1 MEFKDLQKLI
11 QKYQNGTATPA
22 ERFIVDVWYQSLD
35 EEEAESPDAITPE
48 FVSQTEQRILA
59 QTVLAT
65 KKPIIKRLSRSWAA
79 AAALLPLLALSYYL
93 WFKPDPITTAFDK
106 VQRQIAKT
114 YQTGP
119 MEQKTILLADS
130 TIVQLNANTKL
141 QVLDGYKQEIRGVI
155 LTGEAFFDVKKDPHH
170 PFVIRGGELDV
181 RVLGTSFNV
190 QAYPGLKNTNVMVH
204 SGKVQ
209 VSSKDKMLSELS
221 PNKELRFDRNAGTY
235 RLMDNATPVSD
246 SWMSGVVILDR
257 ATFQEL
263 SQTFYNMYGRQLI
276 TKDKGLLKDRYNITF
291 RKSIQ
296 LNDMLEQ
303 ILRLTEKNYTK
314 KREDSIQIVLY

>member
-1 MEFKDLQKLI
+1 MDFTHLQKLI
-11 QKYQNGTATPA
+11 RKYQDGTATAA
-22 ERFIVDVWYQSLD
+22 ERFLVEVWYESLD
-35 EEEAESPDAITPE
+35 EEETGSPTTVEQE
-48 FVSQTEQRILA
+48 FISEVEQRILS

-65 KKPIIKRLSRSWAA
+65 KKPVIKRLSRSWAA
-79 AAALLPLLALSYYL
+79 AAALLPVLALSYYL
-93 WFKPDPITTAFDK
+93 WFKTDPITTTFNKA
-106 VQRQIAKT
+106 QAQIAKT

-141 QVLDGYKQEIRGVI
+141 QVLDGYDQQIRGVV

-170 PFVIRGGELDV
+170 PFLIRGGELDV

-190 QAYPGLKNTNVMVH
+190 QAYPGLKNTNVMVRT
-204 SGKVQ
+204 GKVQ
-209 VSSKDKMLSELS
+209 VSGKDRVLSEVT
-221 PNKELRFDRNAGTY
+221 PNKELRFDRNAGSY
-235 RLMDNATPVSD
+235 RLMDSTTPIRD

-276 TKDKGLLKDRYNITF
+276 TKDKSLLKDRYNITF
-291 RKSIQ
+291 RKSIAPK
-296 LNDMLEQ
+296 DMLEQ